1 MSAVSFDDLVSQSVS
16 ETMSKILGATTWKSV
31 NFFCDTKTAA
41 REPEAFAALLEK
53 VFGLTS
59 KVLQKKIAE
68 TLLNKVGG
76 VQPSNATDFRQI
88 LRLAKAKF
96 PRTTETKPL
105 QDAGF
110 VENP

>member
-31 NFFCDTKTAA
+31 NFFFDTKTAA

-68 TLLNKVGG
+68 TLLNKVGA

-96 PRTTETKPL
+96 PRTTVPG
-105 QDAGF
+105 QIGS
-110 VENP
+110 